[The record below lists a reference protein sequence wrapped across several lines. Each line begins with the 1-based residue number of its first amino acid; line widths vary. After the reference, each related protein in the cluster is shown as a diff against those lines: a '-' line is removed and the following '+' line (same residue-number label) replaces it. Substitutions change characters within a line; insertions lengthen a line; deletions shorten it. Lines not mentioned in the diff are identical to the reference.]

1 MAKFNLVP
9 QEDGSLLGQFQAK
22 LVKEPSENT
31 LTNTNGTN
39 YKIVTVEFEDANG
52 NTVQSSA
59 SIFEGNYSK
68 GVTVGKTYL
77 TTVRISADRKQT
89 YLQMSHLENASRA
102 EASAFGVAVVS
113 QPAGVLAGQ

>member
-9 QEDGSLLGQFQAK
+9 QEDGSLLGNFQAK

-31 LTNTNGTN
+31 LKNTNGTN
-39 YKIVTVEFEDANG
+39 YKIVTVEFEDTNG
-52 NTVQSSA
+52 NIIQSSA
-59 SIFEGNYSK
+59 SIFEGNYTK
-68 GVTVGKTYL
+68 GVEVGKSYL

-102 EASAFGVAVVS
+102 EASAFGVSVVS
-113 QPAGVLAGQ
+113 APAGVLAAK